1 MTDQTTALTEAII
14 EQYDSTKKA
23 RMDKELTKIQAQ
35 TVPKIK

>member
-23 RMDKELTKIQAQ
+23 RKGW
-35 TVPKIK
+35 IKN